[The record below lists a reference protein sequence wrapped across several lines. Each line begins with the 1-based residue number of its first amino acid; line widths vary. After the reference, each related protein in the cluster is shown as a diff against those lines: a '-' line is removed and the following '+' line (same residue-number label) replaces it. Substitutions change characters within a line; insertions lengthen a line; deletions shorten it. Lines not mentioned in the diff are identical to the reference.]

1 MNGEK
6 CLTYRSTLR
15 TRMVAGEPTISFF
28 VSCFTSF
35 GGSSR
40 GLLDADVAI
49 ANAAAAVEVL
59 LLNETLIGMGKKM

>member
-1 MNGEK
+1 
-6 CLTYRSTLR
+6 
-15 TRMVAGEPTISFF
+15 MVAGEPITSFF
-28 VSCFTSF
+28 ISSFTSV

-59 LLNETLIGMGKKM
+59 LLNNKY